1 MARDHAV
8 KLTRRALAP
17 ALVGLTLKG
26 APRIEGGFALENVE
40 QGHLLRD
47 RAPLMR
53 PRESE
58 RVPVVIVG
66 GGMAGLSAAWWMERQ
81 GFRDFRLLEMENEA
95 GGNARGGENEVSA
108 YPWAAH
114 YVPVPDTEAGLV
126 RELFTELG
134 LLRDGVW
141 DERWLCH
148 APKERLFIHGR
159 WEEGVEPHAA
169 LTGEERR
176 QMERFATR
184 MEEYRE
190 TGRFTVPME
199 RGVAKSTAAEQ
210 ALDRI
215 TMGEWMRREGL
226 TSAPVRWLAD
236 YSTRDD
242 YGTRVDDISA
252 WAGIHYF
259 AARQSEEKG
268 PLTWP
273 EGNAWVTR
281 RLATKL
287 RTYVRNNSM
296 VFRVERAGVRWRV
309 FTQSRVYE
317 ADCVVWAAPTWL
329 ASWVV
334 DPPPPRWVMDTAPW
348 LVSNL
353 TLERWPRERGYPPC
367 WDNVIYRSPSLG
379 YVVATHQNVARHQE
393 RTVWTHYWALAD
405 GRGADQRRLLLGGDW
420 HYWSEKVLAD
430 LERAH
435 PDIRQ
440 CVSRIDIFRIAHA
453 MPRPLPGVMFDE
465 RRQAR
470 LRPRDGFAYANCD
483 LSALSLFEEAQYR
496 GVEAAKYA
504 LGFAGRGR

>member
-1 MARDHAV
+1 M

-17 ALVGLTLKG
+17 ALVGLSLKG
-26 APRIEGGFALENVE
+26 APRIEGAFALENAD

-47 RAPLMR
+47 RAKLVR
-53 PRESE
+53 PRDSV

-66 GGMAGLSAAWWMERQ
+66 GGVAGLSAAWWLERR
-81 GFRDFRLLEMENEA
+81 GFRDFRLLEMESEA
-95 GGNARGGENEVSA
+95 GGNARGGQNEVSA
-108 YPWAAH
+108 FPWAAH
-114 YVPVPDTEAGLV
+114 YVPVPDENATLV
-126 RELFTELG
+126 RDLLSELG

-148 APKERLFIHGR
+148 SPKERLFIHGR
-159 WEEGVEPHAA
+159 WEEGVEPHSA
-169 LTGEERR
+169 LTARERR
-176 QMERFATR
+176 DMESFAAR
-184 MEEYRE
+184 VAEFRA

-199 RGVAKSTAAEQ
+199 RGFARSTAAER
-210 ALDRI
+210 ALDRM
-215 TMGEWMRREGL
+215 TMGEWLRREGL
-226 TSAPVRWLAD
+226 TSGPLGWLID

-242 YGTRVDDISA
+242 YGTRAADISA

-259 AARQSEEKG
+259 AARQPEEKG

-273 EGNAWVTR
+273 EGNAWITK

-287 RTYVRNNSM
+287 RPYVQNNTM
-296 VFRVERAGVRWRV
+296 VFRVERDGARWQVLTEAR
-309 FTQSRVYE
+309 RYE
-317 ADCVVWAAPTWL
+317 AECVIWAAPTWL

-334 DPPPPRWVMDTAPW
+334 DPPPPRWQMDTAPW

-353 TLERWPRERGYPPC
+353 TLERWPRDKGHPPA
-367 WDNVIYRSPSLG
+367 WDNVIYKSPSLG
-379 YVVATHQNVARHQE
+379 YVIATHQNVARHQE

-405 GRGADQRRLLLGGDW
+405 GRGADQRRILLGGDW
-420 HYWSEKVLAD
+420 NYWSEKVLTD

-453 MPRPLPGVMFDE
+453 MPRPLPGSMFDQ
-465 RRQAR
+465 RRLAR
-470 LRPRDGFAYANCD
+470 LQPRDGFAYANCD

-496 GVEAAKYA
+496 GVEAARYA
-504 LGFAGRGR
+504 LSRVAR

>member
-1 MARDHAV
+1 M

-26 APRIEGGFALENVE
+26 APRIEGGFALENVD

-47 RAPLMR
+47 RAKLMA
-53 PRESE
+53 PRASE
-58 RVPVVIVG
+58 RTPVVIVG
-66 GGMAGLSAAWWMERQ
+66 GGVAGLSAAWWLERQ
-81 GFRDFRLLEMENEA
+81 GFGDFRLLEMENET
-95 GGNARGGENEVSA
+95 GGNARGGGNEVSA

-114 YVPVPDTEAGLV
+114 YVPVPDEQATLV

-134 LLRDGVW
+134 LLRGGVW

-148 APKERLFIHGR
+148 SPKERLFIHGR
-159 WEEGVEPHAA
+159 WEEGVAPHSA
-169 LTGEERR
+169 LTAAERR
-176 QMERFATR
+176 DMASFAAR
-184 MEEYRE
+184 MDEFRA

-199 RGVAKSTAAEQ
+199 RGFAQSTAAER

-215 TMGEWMRREGL
+215 TMGEWLRREGL
-226 TSAPVRWLAD
+226 TSEPLRWLVD

-242 YGTRVDDISA
+242 YGTRAENISA

-259 AARQSEEKG
+259 AARHPEEKG

-287 RTYVRNNSM
+287 RRYVRNNSM
-296 VFRVERAGVRWRV
+296 VFRVERAGLRWRV
-309 FTQSRVYE
+309 LTEACRYE
-317 ADCVVWAAPTWL
+317 ADCVIWAAPSWL

-334 DPPPPRWVMDTAPW
+334 DPPPPRWPLDTAPW

-353 TLERWPRERGYPPC
+353 TLERWPRDKGHPPA

-379 YVVATHQNVARHQE
+379 YVIATHQNVTRHQE

-405 GRGADQRRLLLGGDW
+405 GRGADQRRILLGGDW
-420 HYWSEKVLAD
+420 SYWSERVLAD

-453 MPRPLPGVMFDE
+453 MPRPAPGAIFDA
-465 RRQAR
+465 RRLAR

-496 GVEAAKYA
+496 GVEAARYA
-504 LGFAGRGR
+504 LSRIGR